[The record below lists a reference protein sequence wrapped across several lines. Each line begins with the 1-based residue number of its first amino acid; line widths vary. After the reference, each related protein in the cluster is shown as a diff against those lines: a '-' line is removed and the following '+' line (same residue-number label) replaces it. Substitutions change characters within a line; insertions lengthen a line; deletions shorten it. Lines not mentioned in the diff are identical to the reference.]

1 MDRSTKNNYEK
12 LLRRTYAYDV
22 RNQVG
27 RGLIASGYRERQTM
41 IVNHAVDHEVFYRN
55 DAEMVHDFPALLMSE
70 IVAPEGDTFMHPR
83 HGFTVLAPFRCAFR
97 EFGVL
102 ALHLCQRL
110 FFLAEKP
117 GIGNFFTRREGGK
130 RFESNVNAHGFRTL
144 RQPLRFAFNREGGI
158 PLASSRTSDRERFD
172 LPAHRAMQDHL
183 DMPTTRGRELALPVD
198 LKTRLGEGERVVAVC
213 STKTRKPR
221 LLTSFAA
228 AKEGFEGQINTY
240 RHVLQDLRVDSA
252 QRGTFLLEHR
262 IGGLLPIARKR
273 RALLL
278 I

>member
-1 MDRSTKNNYEK
+1 
-12 LLRRTYAYDV
+12 
-22 RNQVG
+22 
-27 RGLIASGYRERQTM
+27 M

-70 IVAPEGDTFMHPR
+70 VVAPEGHTFMHPR

-97 EFGVL
+97 EFGVF

-158 PLASSRTSDRERFD
+158 PLASSRSSDRERFD

-183 DMPTTRGRELALPVD
+183 DMPNTRGRELALPLD

-221 LLTSFAA
+221 LLTSFPASKKGFK
-228 AKEGFEGQINTY
+228 AKTNTNP
-240 RHVLQDLRVDSA
+240 HFLQDLRGASV
-252 QRGTFLLEHR
+252 QRGTFFLEHR
-262 IGGLLPIARKR
+262 LVAFLPN
-273 RALLL
+273 
-278 I
+278 

>member
-27 RGLIASGYRERQTM
+27 RGLIASGYRECQTM

-55 DAEMVHDFPALLMSE
+55 DAEMVHDFPAVLMSE
-70 IVAPEGDTFMHPR
+70 IVAREGDAFRPPR

-144 RQPLRFAFNREGGI
+144 RQPL
-158 PLASSRTSDRERFD
+158 
-172 LPAHRAMQDHL
+172 
-183 DMPTTRGRELALPVD
+183 
-198 LKTRLGEGERVVAVC
+198 
-213 STKTRKPR
+213 
-221 LLTSFAA
+221 
-228 AKEGFEGQINTY
+228 
-240 RHVLQDLRVDSA
+240 
-252 QRGTFLLEHR
+252 
-262 IGGLLPIARKR
+262 
-273 RALLL
+273 
-278 I
+278 